1 MPREPPV
8 RVVRELTS
16 RGYNA
21 EREAVTL
28 LAGASDPAAAVERAV
43 DAAPDDALTLTTDH
57 VREVVD
63 DATPNA
69 SDSEADA
76 SGGDAPTA
84 PTETAAAATATQ
96 SADPGPEAPTDETA
110 SATAST
116 GATDDDIQPT
126 ESTTPVET
134 KGVSEGQNAAGR
146 RDGRDARDDS
156 QRSVEIDGD
165 ITGESTGTGE
175 YADFVATFRDRYDR
189 LSKKLRGRVNHR
201 PTDALDSM
209 PGGSEA
215 AVVGMVNDVR
225 STASGHWLVEVED
238 TNGVFPTLVMKD
250 RDIADHVDELL
261 TDEVI
266 AVEGTI
272 SDDGGILFADE
283 LHFPDI
289 PRTHSA
295 STADRHVQAA
305 LVSDV
310 HVGSQEFAADAWQA
324 FADWLHTEEA
334 DPVEYLLIAGDMVEG
349 VGVYPDQ
356 DEELD
361 IVDIYEQYETFAEHL
376 KDVPGDME
384 IVMIPGN
391 HDAVLTEVI
400 NRPKYT
406 ELDPTVVLFLTFPA
420 FYGFMIGD
428 LGYGILYGALGFWL
442 YRGFDSEMI
451 SKLGGV
457 AMWAGGFTALF
468 GVLYGEIFGLHLVT
482 EYLWHGALGLADAPL
497 KKGLH
502 VSAFAELWLAA
513 SLLFGIAHLAI
524 GYVFGLV
531 NETRSHGLKAAV
543 TESGGPLLLMA
554 GVGAWLFSTHM
565 QSGGGPR
572 PELLYRALELPPIV
586 GIVGLALAVL
596 GLVLVTIGEGA
607 AGFLESPTYALVNTV
622 SYTRIAAVLLA
633 KAGMAYVVNLL
644 VFGAYELHL
653 EEPETV
659 EYMFGL
665 FSATLEHET
674 HFMLFNTHTHGGEVL
689 FPGLIHMG
697 TAGVLGGIVVFVL
710 GHLLVL
716 ALGVTSAGLQT
727 LRLEYVE
734 FFNKFYEGGGEK
746 YHPFGHQRNY
756 TTED

>member
-28 LAGASDPAAAVERAV
+28 LAGASDPAVAVERAV

-57 VREVVD
+57 VRAVLD
-63 DATPNA
+63 DATPSASAAEGNA
-69 SDSEADA
+69 SSDDTGTGEATGAETAAADA
-76 SGGDAPTA
+76 T
-84 PTETAAAATATQ
+84 TAAAAT
-96 SADPGPEAPTDETA
+96 PTPDSEPSSSTDQTTT
-110 SATAST
+110 STAST
-116 GATDDDIQPT
+116 GAEDDNIRT
-126 ESTTPVET
+126 KERTSPVET

-215 AVVGMVNDVR
+215 AVVGMVNDIR

-261 TDEVI
+261 MDEVI

-272 SDDGGILFADE
+272 SDDGGILFADD

-289 PRTHSA
+289 PRTHRP

-334 DPVEYLLIAGDMVEG
+334 DAVEYLLIAGDMVEG

-361 IVDIYEQYETFAEHL
+361 IVDIYDQYETFAEHL

-391 HDAVLTEVI
+391 HDAVRLAE
-400 NRPKYT
+400 PQ
-406 ELDPTVVLFLTFPA
+406 PA
-420 FYGFMIGD
+420 FDEELRDIMSAHDARFTGNPSTVTVEGVDVLMYHGVSIDEIIAEYPGD
-428 LGYGILYGALGFWL
+428 
-442 YRGFDSEMI
+442 DI
-451 SKLGGV
+451 SYEAPHRAMEQLLKKRHVAPQFGGRTRVAPEKEDYLVIDEAPDVFHTGHVHKLGV
-457 AMWAGGFTALF
+457 GGYHN
-468 GVLYGEIFGLHLVT
+468 VR
-482 EYLWHGALGLADAPL
+482 
-497 KKGLH
+497 
-502 VSAFAELWLAA
+502 
-513 SLLFGIAHLAI
+513 
-524 GYVFGLV
+524 LV
-531 NETRSHGLKAAV
+531 NSGCWQHQTEFQKSVNIDPDVATAPILDLNTLDV
-543 TESGGPLLLMA
+543 T
-554 GVGAWLFSTHM
+554 V
-565 QSGGGPR
+565 R
-572 PELLYRALELPPIV
+572 
-586 GIVGLALAVL
+586 
-596 GLVLVTIGEGA
+596 
-607 AGFLESPTYALVNTV
+607 
-622 SYTRIAAVLLA
+622 
-633 KAGMAYVVNLL
+633 
-644 VFGAYELHL
+644 
-653 EEPETV
+653 
-659 EYMFGL
+659 
-665 FSATLEHET
+665 
-674 HFMLFNTHTHGGEVL
+674 
-689 FPGLIHMG
+689 
-697 TAGVLGGIVVFVL
+697 
-710 GHLLVL
+710 
-716 ALGVTSAGLQT
+716 
-727 LRLEYVE
+727 
-734 FFNKFYEGGGEK
+734 KF
-746 YHPFGHQRNY
+746 
-756 TTED
+756 T